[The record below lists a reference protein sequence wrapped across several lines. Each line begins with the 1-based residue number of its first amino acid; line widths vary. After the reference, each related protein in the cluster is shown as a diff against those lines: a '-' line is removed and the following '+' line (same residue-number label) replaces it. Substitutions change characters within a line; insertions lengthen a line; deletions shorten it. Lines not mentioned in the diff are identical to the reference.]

1 MRKIVLLS
9 LLVTNYLLAADES
22 KVINAFN
29 LVDENKNLQVQQE
42 YEEQTQTT
50 QVPIITNNQEQS
62 QGEFKNTVINKVD
75 EKMDKITKM
84 LEAKEQQSQN
94 QFTQANSLALPV
106 PVGTTIITNGKKIYK
121 EALVIDE
128 MGNRYKLNNSNNNI
142 IKAINTDFIAFKESD
157 KKVPL
162 LITKNDEKADIK
174 VTNTMPITNIA
185 PNFKTPS
192 INFDENILKELSK

>member
-1 MRKIVLLS
+1 MKKIVLLS
-9 LLVTNYLLAADES
+9 LLVANFLTADES

-29 LVDENKNLQVQQE
+29 FVDENKNLQAQQEAQQE
-42 YEEQTQTT
+42 Y
-50 QVPIITNNQEQS
+50 QEQS
-62 QGEFKNTVINKVD
+62 QGEFKSTVMNKVD

-84 LEAKEQQSQN
+84 LEAKEQSQG
-94 QFTQANSLALPV
+94 QFTQASSLALPV
-106 PVGTTIITNGKKIYK
+106 PVGTTIITNGKEIYK
-121 EALVIDE
+121 EALVVDE

-162 LITKNDEKADIK
+162 LITKDDEKTDIK

-185 PNFKTPS
+185 PNFKTES
-192 INFDENILKELSK
+192 VNFDENILKELSK

>member
-1 MRKIVLLS
+1 MKKYIFLVLIS
-9 LLVTNYLLAADES
+9 NLLADES
-22 KVINAFN
+22 KVVNAFN
-29 LVDENKNLQVQQE
+29 SIDENRNKIELNQ
-42 YEEQTQTT
+42 
-50 QVPIITNNQEQS
+50 NNVTVSDIPDHHTEIKS
-62 QGEFKNTVINKVD
+62 EFKNTVMNKVD

-94 QFTQANSLALPV
+94 QFTQASSLALPV
-106 PVGTTIITNGKKIYK
+106 PVGTTIITNGKNIYK
-121 EALVIDE
+121 EALIIDE

-162 LITKNDEKADIK
+162 LITKNDEKAEIK

-185 PNFKTPS
+185 PNFKTQS
-192 INFDENILKELSK
+192 VNFDENILKELSK

>member
-1 MRKIVLLS
+1 MKKIVLLS
-9 LLVTNYLLAADES
+9 LLVTNFLIADES

-29 LVDENKNLQVQQE
+29 LVDEHKNLQVQQE
-42 YEEQTQTT
+42 YQEQTQTT
-50 QVPIITNNQEQS
+50 QVPVISNNQEKP
-62 QGEFKNTVINKVD
+62 QGEFKNTVMNKVD

-94 QFTQANSLALPV
+94 QFTQASSLALPV
-106 PVGTTIITNGKKIYK
+106 PVGTTIITNGKNIYK
-121 EALVIDE
+121 EALIIDE

-162 LITKNDEKADIK
+162 LITKNDEKAEIK